1 MLSKQRVSQDPA
13 AGAANL
19 VLRIG
24 VLVLVI
30 GAPCAAVVSRRMLFV
45 LMPVGAVLM
54 LIGALLLPGAV
65 ERIRRHL
72 SVGVGSPIVLAAVFL
87 MMWTGL
93 SLLWTPYVDPAIE
106 RFLKTAG
113 TTLLVIVGVASLPDH
128 FRASNSN
135 LVAIGTA
142 AAALAIVCVAI
153 LAPQITRVAEADGT
167 TLQRA
172 TIGVVVLLW
181 PALSALILRDRIAS
195 AGVIAVVTS
204 MAVVMVWTPMA
215 LGALIIGMLT
225 FSSALSKPHL
235 TGRVLGGIVAALIIF
250 APGIPLVLSPLLPNR
265 IDPNGI
271 AALVSDW
278 GTVVRGEGLRLVTG
292 HGFDAAIRAL
302 VAGILPARTPRGLL
316 FDVWY
321 ELGVTGAVAMAV
333 MLWFAFQSAARLGKL
348 IAPCMIAA
356 LASASAIALSG
367 LAGAQLWWMTL
378 LGVVALAF
386 AIVVRGQSRTE
397 RVHAQGQPVRPRP
410 RI

>member
-1 MLSKQRVSQDPA
+1 MLSKQKVSQDPA

-30 GAPCAAVVSRRMLFV
+30 GAPCAAVVSRRLLFV

-54 LIGALLLPGAV
+54 LIGALLLPAAS

-72 SVGVGSPIVLAAVFL
+72 AVGVGSPIVLAAVFL

-93 SLLWTPYVDPAIE
+93 SLLWTPYLDPAFE
-106 RFLKTAG
+106 RYFKTAG
-113 TTLLVIVGVASLPDH
+113 TALLVIVGISALPDH
-128 FRASNSN
+128 IRASNSN

-142 AAALAIVCVAI
+142 AAALAIVFVAI
-153 LAPQITRVAEADGT
+153 FAPHITRATDPDGT

-181 PALSALILRDRIAS
+181 PALSAVILRDRIAS
-195 AGVIAVVTS
+195 AGSIAIVVS
-204 MAVVMVWTPMA
+204 VAVVMVWTPMA
-215 LGALIIGMLT
+215 LGALIIGMMT
-225 FSSALSKPHL
+225 FSFAYSKPLL
-235 TGRVLGGIVAALIIF
+235 TGRVLGGLVAALIVL
-250 APGIPLVLSPLLPNR
+250 APAIPLALAPFLPNR

-271 AALVSDW
+271 AALINDW
-278 GTVVRGEGLRLVTG
+278 GTVVRGEGVRLVTG

-302 VAGILPARTPRGLL
+302 VAGILPPRTPRGLL

-333 MLWFAFQSAARLGKL
+333 MLWFAFQSAARLGRV
-348 IAPCMIAA
+348 IAPFMLAA
-356 LASASAIALSG
+356 LASASAIAISG

-378 LGVVALAF
+378 LAVVALAF
-386 AIVVRGQSRTE
+386 AIVVRGQFRTE
-397 RVHAQGQPVRPRP
+397 RVHASVVGQQRPT
-410 RI
+410 I

>member
-113 TTLLVIVGVASLPDH
+113 TALLVIVGVASLPDH

-153 LAPQITRVAEADGT
+153 LAPQITRVADADGT

-215 LGALIIGMLT
+215 LGALISGMLT

-302 VAGILPARTPRGLL
+302 VAGILPALTPRGLL

>member
-113 TTLLVIVGVASLPDH
+113 TALLVIVGVASLPDH

-153 LAPQITRVAEADGT
+153 LAPQITRVADADGT

>member
-1 MLSKQRVSQDPA
+1 MLSKHRVSQDPA

-113 TTLLVIVGVASLPDH
+113 TALLVIVGVASLPDH

-153 LAPQITRVAEADGT
+153 LAPQITRVADADGT

-235 TGRVLGGIVAALIIF
+235 TGRVIIF

>member
-113 TTLLVIVGVASLPDH
+113 TALLVIVGVASLPDH

-135 LVAIGTA
+135 LVAIGAA

-153 LAPQITRVAEADGT
+153 LAPQITRVADADGT

-195 AGVIAVVTS
+195 AGVLAVVTS

-292 HGFDAAIRAL
+292 HGCDAAIRAL

>member
-113 TTLLVIVGVASLPDH
+113 TALLVIVGVASLPDH

-135 LVAIGTA
+135 LVAIGAA

-153 LAPQITRVAEADGT
+153 LAPQITRVADADGT

>member
-30 GAPCAAVVSRRMLFV
+30 GAPCAAVVSRRMLF
-45 LMPVGAVLM
+45 VLM

-113 TTLLVIVGVASLPDH
+113 TALLVIVGVASLPDH

-135 LVAIGTA
+135 LVAIGAA

-153 LAPQITRVAEADGT
+153 LAPQITRVADADGT

>member
-1 MLSKQRVSQDPA
+1 M
-13 AGAANL
+13 
-19 VLRIG
+19 
-24 VLVLVI
+24 
-30 GAPCAAVVSRRMLFV
+30 
-45 LMPVGAVLM
+45 
-54 LIGALLLPGAV
+54 
-65 ERIRRHL
+65 
-72 SVGVGSPIVLAAVFL
+72 
-87 MMWTGL
+87 T
-93 SLLWTPYVDPAIE
+93 
-106 RFLKTAG
+106 
-113 TTLLVIVGVASLPDH
+113 
-128 FRASNSN
+128 
-135 LVAIGTA
+135 
-142 AAALAIVCVAI
+142 
-153 LAPQITRVAEADGT
+153 
-167 TLQRA
+167 
-172 TIGVVVLLW
+172 
-181 PALSALILRDRIAS
+181 
-195 AGVIAVVTS
+195 
-204 MAVVMVWTPMA
+204 
-215 LGALIIGMLT
+215 
-225 FSSALSKPHL
+225 
-235 TGRVLGGIVAALIIF
+235 GGIVAALIIF